1 MVYWTGDIMQKE
13 YLTVSQFAKK
23 VGVTPQYVYK
33 QLNDG
38 KLSEYVEMVD
48 GKKRIRSD
56 ALEVFQKKPKKE
68 QTTEQQLIA
77 ILREQLQAKDKQIE
91 ELQAIVKAEQS
102 LRYGAES
109 RLKAIESRTETET
122 VNPAPTP
129 TNADTDATASH
140 TDTLQNRSLW
150 RRFLDAF
157 RD

>member
-1 MVYWTGDIMQKE
+1 MQKE

-23 VGVTPQYVYK
+23 VGVSPQYVYK
-33 QLNDG
+33 QLNEG
-38 KLSEYVEMVD
+38 KLSEFVEIVD

-68 QTTEQQLIA
+68 QTTEQQLIT

-102 LRYGAES
+102 LRYGVES

-122 VNPAPTP
+122 VNPASTP
-129 TNADTDATASH
+129 TDGNMDATASR
-140 TDTLQNRSLW
+140 TATPATQERSQGTPSLW
-150 RRFLDAF
+150 KRFIDYF

>member
-1 MVYWTGDIMQKE
+1 MQKE

-23 VGVTPQYVYK
+23 VGVSPQYVYK
-33 QLNDG
+33 QLNEG

-48 GKKRIRSD
+48 GKKRIRSE
-56 ALEVFQKKPKKE
+56 ALDTFQKKAKKE

-77 ILREQLQAKDKQIE
+77 ILREQLQSKDRQIE

-102 LRYGAES
+102 LRYSAES
-109 RLKAIESRTETET
+109 RLLAIESHTETET
-122 VNPAPTP
+122 EDSVHTP
-129 TNADTDATASH
+129 TNDDIDTTKSR
-140 TDTLQNRSLW
+140 TDTSQNKSFW